1 MIVRSVQ
8 EANMSTKSIALLA
21 SSCVLG
27 TLLITFVGV
36 AVLHQR
42 SEQRFGVVD
51 LTSIVQKQQERG
63 VRLLADPD
71 GDVTAKKNAM
81 TAATD
86 FGKRINEEVLA
97 LSKECGCVLLMREA
111 IVAGQV
117 DDLTPRLMAR
127 LNGQ

>member
-1 MIVRSVQ
+1 M
-8 EANMSTKSIALLA
+8 NTKSIALLSA
-21 SSCVLG
+21 GCVLG
-27 TLLITFVGV
+27 TLLIAFAGV
-36 AVLHQR
+36 VVMHQR

-51 LTSIVQKQQERG
+51 LTSIVQKQQERS

-71 GDVTAKKNAM
+71 GDLTAKKNAM

-97 LSKECGCVLLMREA
+97 LSKECSCVLLMREA
-111 IVAGQV
+111 VVAGQME
-117 DDLTPRLMAR
+117 DLTPRLLTR